1 VSVRREYRS
10 DSVVVGEVIRFAGYD
25 WTITKIETNRL
36 GHTEVWGVS
45 NDLPPG
51 SETKERPLFQTTYP
65 VDVKDKETKKVVR
78 TEART
83 WTREAPPGET
93 H

>member
-1 VSVRREYRS
+1 MSVRKEYRS
-10 DSVVVGEVIRFAGYD
+10 DSVVVEQVIRFAGYD
-25 WTITKIETNRL
+25 WTVTKVETNRL

-45 NDLPPG
+45 KDLPLG
-51 SETKERPLFQTTYP
+51 SETKERPLFQTCYL

-83 WTREAPPGET
+83 WTREVPPGET